1 MGTVSEFIDAA
12 RGPGN
17 TQMHFRSYGDLT
29 QLVRRN
35 IPRLPGDIDL
45 VVYLPRSGIIPAA
58 QIALHRNLPILSLDA
73 YLQGRSPDD
82 PSGVSARAR
91 QGGQG
96 DQGRVLVVDDSVGDG
111 GALARA
117 RAALAAHPEAGR
129 RKVDFL
135 AVYWSGVPVEGL
147 DHWFEKLPRPRLFEW
162 NALHHEGVGNFCVD
176 IDGVLCPDPT
186 RAQNDD
192 GAGYAAF
199 LRDAPLQV
207 RPTHEIGWLVSNRL
221 ETYRPQTEDWLARHG
236 IRYRELILLDGVSAE
251 TRRRAGAHGWFKGRV
266 FRDLPAELFI
276 ESEPFQARDIA
287 QIAVKPVLCTETWA
301 LCRPDMNR
309 VGQHVTHARGLAAR
323 AGRALRRRL
332 GR

>member
-1 MGTVSEFIDAA
+1 
-12 RGPGN
+12 
-17 TQMHFRSYGDLT
+17 MHFRSYADLT
-29 QLVRRN
+29 DLVRRN
-35 IPRLPGDIDL
+35 IHRLPGDIDL
-45 VVYLPRSGIIPAA
+45 VVHVPRSGIIPAA
-58 QIALHRNLPILSLDA
+58 QIALHRNLPIVSLDD
-73 YLQGRSPDD
+73 YLQGRDAGNPA
-82 PSGVSARAR
+82 GVSARAR

-111 GALARA
+111 GALARV
-117 RAALAAHPEAGR
+117 RAAMAAHPDAGR

-147 DHWFEKLPRPRLFEW
+147 DHWFETLPRPRLFEW

-192 GAGYAAF
+192 GPAYAAF
-199 LRDAPLQV
+199 LRDTPLLV

-221 ETYRPQTEDWLARHG
+221 EAYRPQTEDWLARHG

-251 TRRRAGAHGWFKGRV
+251 TRRKAGAHGWFKGRV
-266 FRDLPAELFI
+266 YRDLPAELFI

-287 QIAVKPVLCTETWA
+287 QIAVKPALCTETWA

-309 VGQHVTHARGLAAR
+309 VAQHATHAHGLVGR

>member
-1 MGTVSEFIDAA
+1 
-12 RGPGN
+12 
-17 TQMHFRSYGDLT
+17 MHFRSYGDLT

-35 IPRLPGDIDL
+35 IHTLPGDIDL
-45 VVYLPRSGIIPAA
+45 VVHVPRSGIIPAA
-58 QIALHRNLPILSLDA
+58 QIALHRNLPIVSLDD
-73 YLQGRSPDD
+73 YLQGRVAGD
-82 PSGVSARAR
+82 PSGVSARVR
-91 QGGQG
+91 QGG
-96 DQGRVLVVDDSVGDG
+96 DG
-111 GALARA
+111 GRGALTRV
-117 RAALAAHPEAGR
+117 RAALAARPDLQ

-135 AVYWSGVPVEGL
+135 GVYWSGVPVEGL
-147 DHWFEKLPRPRLFEW
+147 DHWFERLPRPRLFEW

-192 GAGYAAF
+192 GPAYAAF
-199 LRDAPLQV
+199 LRDAPLLV

-221 ETYRPQTEDWLARHG
+221 ERYRGQTEDWLARHG

-251 TRRRAGAHGWFKGRV
+251 TRRKAGAHGWFKGRV

-287 QIAVKPVLCTETWA
+287 QIAVKPVLCTENWS
-301 LCRPDMNR
+301 LYRPDMNR
-309 VGQHVTHARGLAAR
+309 LDQHVIHARGLARR